1 MSDFVWLHRRQLTRL
16 PHPWDSPGKNTG
28 VGCHFLLQCVKV
40 KSLSRIWLLATPW
53 TAARQAPPS
62 TVFSRQ
68 EYWSGLPF
76 PSPVRCLSEVNCPPL
91 MWVDF
96 IQSVEYL
103 NRTKK
108 LNYRER
114 LLPVY
119 LSRNIGPLLPSDL
132 NWSISSSWV
141 LSLPYIWTNL
151 HYHLSGVSRCLTV
164 DLGTSHLFKS
174 ILFL

>member
-1 MSDFVWLHRRQLTRL
+1 MPRRQNSIVWQLCAVSLNESQVPRHL
-16 PHPWDSPGKNTG
+16 VKHCSECLCRMFCCLAAQLSPT
-28 VGCHFLLQCVKV
+28 
-40 KSLSRIWLLATPW
+40 SPW

-108 LNYRER
+108 LHYRER